1 MVTPET
7 IAIRQTALFGL
18 GMSKTVDGF
27 SFQDVKI
34 TFTTIQDLMGE
45 DWTEHFETIK
55 VLVQNRKESGEVEK
69 TDAEK
74 LLQYILL
81 LQSIPTPDIKDS
93 ALVAHVNVVQSQIN
107 HAKSKANQLVKNQK
121 PKSCQQN

>member
-1 MVTPET
+1 MVTSET

-18 GMSKTVDGF
+18 GMSKTNDGF
-27 SFQDVKI
+27 AFQDVKI
-34 TFTTIQDLMGE
+34 SFTTIQDLMGE

-55 VLVQNRKESGEVEK
+55 VLVQNRKDTQSVEK

-81 LQSIPTPDIKDS
+81 LQSIPTPEIKNP
-93 ALVAHVNVVQSQIN
+93 ALQAHVNVVQSQIN
-107 HAKSKANQLVKNQK
+107 HAKSKATQLVRNQK